1 MSTNPAGV
9 AFIALSIPTPFEGA
23 SFQEFLVWKLINGTD
38 EGDEGMTHSNIDIFL
53 KKGSSSLPA
62 ELNLPTHSF
71 EL

>member
-38 EGDEGMTHSNIDIFL
+38 EGDEGTVDTFEHRHIFPRV
-53 KKGSSSLPA
+53 KS
-62 ELNLPTHSF
+62 
-71 EL
+71 